1 MKKNTIIIIAIIL
14 IGGTIL
20 LSTILSD
27 SSDNQTSDDLNTSP
41 NLKQALNDA
50 KIENKKVLLI
60 FDQDNCYYC
69 DLFKEDTL
77 SNSDV
82 QEILNK
88 KYIVVTVDINKEG
101 AIANKFKIF
110 GTPSTIFLNNNGKEI
125 HRIEGY
131 VPADEFLNSIKEI

>member
-101 AIANKFKIF
+101 TLANKFKIF
-110 GTPSTIFLNNNGKEI
+110 GTPSTIFLNKNGKEL

-131 VPADEFLNSIKEI
+131 VPADEFLNSLKEI